1 MKNQDV
7 KLKIGAKI
15 RLLRRQNDVTQDMLA
30 DHLGVTPQA
39 VSRWE
44 SGICYPDMNSLPLIA
59 DYFSVTMDEL
69 LCYTNAR
76 KEQKVETY
84 LEEAERLLNRER
96 LTEVLELLRTA
107 LAEIPSSYRLQI
119 EMAEVLSLYA
129 EALAEKGDTPQIRE
143 AVRAA
148 LDEAVSYCRHIL
160 SDCTDDDL
168 RDRTKKTL
176 CDIYAHQLD
185 NNAEALRIAEQL
197 HSMSY
202 SQEIVKATILTGD
215 VAFTQAQKNL
225 ILFADN
231 IWWHLYNLACVPAIS
246 GETYSREEKI
256 AILTKSVALFEL
268 IFENTP
274 YFYADRLANAYRQL
288 AMLHLSSG
296 KASDKALALDC
307 IEKMADAAVACD
319 ERPEKAPYTSVI
331 IQHLT
336 YDKSEDTE
344 AKGMSKC
351 ARLLHGMSSPI
362 WASLRTN
369 DRFRAA
375 VAQMIQCAESHP
387 DEEDT

>member
-7 KLKIGAKI
+7 NIKIGAKI

-44 SGICYPDMNSLPLIA
+44 SGVCYPDMNSLPLIA
-59 DYFSVTMDEL
+59 DYFSVTMDDL

-76 KEQKVETY
+76 KEQKVESY
-84 LEEAERLLNRER
+84 LKEAEHLLDRER
-96 LTEVLELLRTA
+96 LTEALELLRTA

-119 EMAEVLSLYA
+119 ETAETLSLYA
-129 EALAEKGDTPQIRE
+129 EALSEKGDSPQVKE

-148 LDEAVSYCRHIL
+148 LDEAVSFCRHIL
-160 SDCTDDDL
+160 ANCTSDEI

-185 NNAEALRIAEQL
+185 NNTEAQLIAEQL

-215 VAFTQAQKNL
+215 VAFKQAQKNL

-256 AILTKSVALFEL
+256 AILKKSVALFEL
-268 IFENTP
+268 IFEDTP

-288 AMLHLSSG
+288 AMLYLASG
-296 KASDKALALDC
+296 QASDRLLALEC
-307 IEKMADAAVACD
+307 IEKMADAAVDCD
-319 ERPEKAPYTSVI
+319 ERPEEAAYSSVI
-331 IQHLT
+331 IEHLT
-336 YDKSEDTE
+336 YQKSDDTE
-344 AKGMSKC
+344 ARGLSKC
-351 ARLLHGMSSPI
+351 ARLLGSMKSPV
-362 WASLRTN
+362 WSPLRT
-369 DRFRAA
+369 DPRFRAA
-375 VAQMIQCAESHP
+375 ITRMITCAEAHTT
-387 DEEDT
+387 EE

>member
-7 KLKIGAKI
+7 RIKIGAKI
-15 RLLRRQNDVTQDMLA
+15 RLLRRSNDVTQDMLA

-44 SGICYPDMNSLPLIA
+44 SGVCYPDMNFLPLIA

-84 LEEAERLLNRER
+84 LAEAERLLDRER
-96 LTEVLELLRTA
+96 LTEAMEVLRTA

-129 EALAEKGDTPQIRE
+129 EALMEKGDSPQIRE
-143 AVRAA
+143 AVSAA
-148 LDEAVSYCRHIL
+148 LDEAVSFCRHIL
-160 SDCTDDDL
+160 SDCTDDEL

-176 CDIYAHQLD
+176 CDIYAHQMD
-185 NNAEALRIAEQL
+185 NNAEALRIADQL

-202 SQEIVKATILTGD
+202 SQEIVKATILTGE

-246 GETYSREEKI
+246 GNTYDREEKI
-256 AILTKSVALFEL
+256 AILQKSIALFEL
-268 IFENTP
+268 IFEDTP

-288 AMLHLSSG
+288 AMLHLASG
-296 KASDKALALDC
+296 KTDDREKALAY
-307 IEKMADAAVACD
+307 IEKMADAAIMCD
-319 ERPEKAPYTSVI
+319 ERPDQAAYTSVVI
-331 IQHLT
+331 SHLT
-336 YDKSEDTE
+336 YDRSEDTE
-344 AKGMSKC
+344 ARGMSKC
-351 ARLLHGMSSPI
+351 ARLLGGMNAPAF
-362 WASLRTN
+362 ASLRSTE
-369 DRFRAA
+369 RFRTAITR
-375 VAQMIQCAESHP
+375 MIACAEAHP
-387 DEEDT
+387 DEEE

>member
-7 KLKIGAKI
+7 RIKIGAKI

-44 SGICYPDMNSLPLIA
+44 SGVCYPDMNSLPLIA

-76 KEQKVETY
+76 KEQKVDEY
-84 LEEAERLLNRER
+84 LEEAEKLLDRDR
-96 LTEVLELLRTA
+96 LTEAMELLRTA

-129 EALAEKGDTPQIRE
+129 EAVSEKGDTPHIRE
-143 AVRAA
+143 AVNAA
-148 LDEAVSYCRHIL
+148 LDEAVSFCRHIL
-160 SDCTDDDL
+160 SDCTDDEL

-176 CDIYAHQLD
+176 CDIYAHQMD

-202 SQEIVKATILTGD
+202 SQEIIKATILTGE

-246 GETYSREEKI
+246 GNTYSREEKI
-256 AILTKSVALFEL
+256 AILEKSVALFEL
-268 IFENTP
+268 IFEDTP

-288 AMLHLSSG
+288 AMLHLASG
-296 KASDKALALDC
+296 NAADKEKALDC
-307 IEKMADAAVACD
+307 IEKMAISAITCD
-319 ERPEKAPYTSVI
+319 ERPDKAAYTSVI
-331 IQHLT
+331 IEHLT

-344 AKGMSKC
+344 ARGMSKC
-351 ARLLHGMSSPI
+351 ARLLSGMNSSA
-362 WASLRTN
+362 WASLRS
-369 DRFRAA
+369 DPRFRAA
-375 VAQMIQCAESHP
+375 VSQMIECAKAHP
-387 DEEDT
+387 DEEE

>member
-7 KLKIGAKI
+7 KIRIGARI

-44 SGICYPDMNSLPLIA
+44 SGVCYPDMNSLPLIA
-59 DYFSVTMDEL
+59 DYFSVTMDDL

-76 KEQKVETY
+76 KEQKVEEY
-84 LEEAERLLNRER
+84 LAESERLLDRER
-96 LTEVLELLRTA
+96 LTEAMEVLRTA

-129 EALAEKGDTPQIRE
+129 EALLEKGDSHQIRE
-143 AVRAA
+143 AVNAA
-148 LDEAVSYCRHIL
+148 LDEAVSFCRHIL
-160 SDCTDDDL
+160 SDCTDDEL

-176 CDIYAHQLD
+176 CDIYAHQMD

-202 SQEIVKATILTGD
+202 SQEIVKATILTGE

-246 GETYSREEKI
+246 GDTYSREEKI
-256 AILTKSVALFEL
+256 SILEKSVALFDL

-288 AMLHLSSG
+288 AMLHLASG
-296 KASDKALALDC
+296 KVADREKALEC
-307 IEKMADAAVACD
+307 IEKMADAAIMCD
-319 ERPEKAPYTSVI
+319 ERPDSAAYTSVI
-331 IQHLT
+331 IGHLT

-344 AKGMSKC
+344 ARGISKC
-351 ARLLHGMSSPI
+351 ARLLGGMNTPI
-362 WASLRTN
+362 WGSIRSN
-369 DRFRAA
+369 ERFRAA
-375 VAQMIQCAESHP
+375 ITRMIQCAESHP
-387 DEEDT
+387 DQDE

>member
-7 KLKIGAKI
+7 NIKIGAKI

-30 DHLGVTPQA
+30 EHLGVTPQA

-44 SGICYPDMNSLPLIA
+44 SGVCYPDMNSLPLIA
-59 DYFSVTMDEL
+59 DYFSVTMDDL
-69 LCYTNAR
+69 LCYTNVR
-76 KEQKVETY
+76 KEQKVEAY
-84 LEEAERLLNRER
+84 LQETEHLLNRER
-96 LTEVLELLRTA
+96 LTDALELLRTA

-119 EMAEVLSLYA
+119 ETAEVLSLYA
-129 EALAEKGDTPQIRE
+129 EALTEKGDTPQIRE

-148 LDEAVSYCRHIL
+148 LDEAVSFCRHIL
-160 SDCTDDDL
+160 SECTDDEL

-215 VAFTQAQKNL
+215 VAFMQAQKNL

-256 AILTKSVALFEL
+256 AILKKSVALFEL
-268 IFENTP
+268 IFEDTP

-288 AMLHLSSG
+288 AMLHLASG
-296 KASDKALALDC
+296 QSAEKILALEC

-319 ERPEKAPYTSVI
+319 ERPEEAAYSSVI
-331 IQHLT
+331 IAHLT
-336 YDKSEDTE
+336 YQKSDDTE
-344 AKGMSKC
+344 ARGLSKC
-351 ARLLHGMSSPI
+351 ARLLSGMNSPV
-362 WASLRTN
+362 WSSLRA
-369 DRFRAA
+369 DPRFRKAITR
-375 VAQMIQCAESHP
+375 MITCAEAHST
-387 DEEDT
+387 EE

>member
-7 KLKIGAKI
+7 RIKIGEKI

-44 SGICYPDMNSLPLIA
+44 SGVCYPDMNSLPLIA
-59 DYFSVTMDEL
+59 DYFSVTMDDL

-76 KEQKVETY
+76 KEQKVEKY
-84 LEEAERLLNRER
+84 VEETERLLDRER
-96 LTEVLELLRTA
+96 LTEAMEVLRTA

-129 EALAEKGDTPQIRE
+129 EALMEKGDSPQIRE
-143 AVRAA
+143 AVSAA
-148 LDEAVSYCRHIL
+148 LDEAVSFCRHIL
-160 SDCTDDDL
+160 SDCTDDEL

-176 CDIYAHQLD
+176 CDIYAHQMD
-185 NNAEALRIAEQL
+185 NNTEALRIADQL

-202 SQEIVKATILTGD
+202 SREIIKATILTGK

-246 GETYSREEKI
+246 GDTYSREEKI
-256 AILTKSVALFEL
+256 AILEKSVALLEL
-268 IFENTP
+268 IFEDTP

-288 AMLHLSSG
+288 AMLHLASG
-296 KASDKALALDC
+296 QVTDREKALDC
-307 IEKMADAAVACD
+307 IEKMAAAAIMCDA
-319 ERPEKAPYTSVI
+319 RPNKAAFTSVI
-331 IQHLT
+331 IKQLT
-336 YDKSEDTE
+336 YDKSEDSE
-344 AKGMSKC
+344 ARGISKC
-351 ARLLHGMSSPI
+351 ARLLGGMNAPI
-362 WASLRTN
+362 WSPLRVS
-369 DRFRAA
+369 DRFRTAIT
-375 VAQMIQCAESHP
+375 QMIECAEAHP
-387 DEEDT
+387 DQDE

>member
-7 KLKIGAKI
+7 RIKIGAKI

-76 KEQKVETY
+76 KEQKVESY
-84 LEEAERLLNRER
+84 LEEVERLLDRDR
-96 LTEVLELLRTA
+96 LAEAMELLRTA

-119 EMAEVLSLYA
+119 EMAEALSLYA
-129 EALAEKGDTPQIRE
+129 EALMDKGDTVQIRE
-143 AVRAA
+143 AIGAA
-148 LDEAVSYCRHIL
+148 LDEAVSFCRHIL
-160 SDCTDDDL
+160 SDCTDDEL

-176 CDIYAHQLD
+176 CDIYAHQMD
-185 NNAEALRIAEQL
+185 NNAEALRIADQL

-202 SQEIVKATILTGD
+202 SQEIIKATILTGE

-246 GETYSREEKI
+246 GDTYSREEKI
-256 AILTKSVALFEL
+256 AILKKSVSLFEL
-268 IFENTP
+268 IFEDTP
-274 YFYADRLANAYRQL
+274 YFYADRLANAYRQM
-288 AMLHLSSG
+288 AMLYLASG
-296 KASDKALALDC
+296 QAADRAKALEC

-319 ERPEKAPYTSVI
+319 ERPETAPYTSVI
-331 IQHLT
+331 IKHLN
-336 YDKSEDTE
+336 YVKSEDTE
-344 AKGMSKC
+344 ARGMSKC
-351 ARLLHGMSSPI
+351 ARLLGGMNAPI
-362 WASLRTN
+362 WSPLRGS

-375 VAQMIQCAESHP
+375 ITQMIDCAKAHP
-387 DEEDT
+387 DDE

>member
-7 KLKIGAKI
+7 RIKIGAKI

-44 SGICYPDMNSLPLIA
+44 SGVCYPDMNSLPLIA

-76 KEQKVETY
+76 KEQKVEEY
-84 LEEAERLLNRER
+84 LEATERLLDRER
-96 LTEVLELLRTA
+96 LAEAMETLRTA

-129 EALAEKGDTPQIRE
+129 EALIEKGDSPQIRE
-143 AVRAA
+143 AVGAA
-148 LDEAVSYCRHIL
+148 LDEAVSFCRHIL
-160 SDCTDDDL
+160 SDCTDDEL

-176 CDIYAHQLD
+176 CDIYAHQMD
-185 NNAEALRIAEQL
+185 NNAEALRIADQL

-202 SQEIVKATILTGD
+202 SQEIIKATILTGD
-215 VAFTQAQKNL
+215 IAFTQAQKNL

-246 GETYSREEKI
+246 GDTYSREEKI
-256 AILTKSVALFEL
+256 AILEKSISLFEL
-268 IFENTP
+268 IFEDTP

-288 AMLHLSSG
+288 AMLHLASG
-296 KASDKALALDC
+296 KAADREIAVEC
-307 IEKMADAAVACD
+307 VEKMAEAAILCD
-319 ERPEKAPYTSVI
+319 ERPDKAAYTSVI
-331 IQHLT
+331 IQHLI

-344 AKGMSKC
+344 ARGISKC
-351 ARLLHGMSSPI
+351 GRLLGSINAPI
-362 WASLRTN
+362 WSSIRSN
-369 DRFRAA
+369 DRFRKAITK
-375 VAQMIQCAESHP
+375 MIECAKAHP
-387 DEEDT
+387 DQNE

>member
-7 KLKIGAKI
+7 RIKIGAKI

-44 SGICYPDMNSLPLIA
+44 SGVCYPDMNSLPLIA
-59 DYFSVTMDEL
+59 DYFSVTMDDL

-76 KEQKVETY
+76 KEQKVEEY
-84 LEEAERLLNRER
+84 LEEAERLLDRER
-96 LTEVLELLRTA
+96 LTEAMEVLRTA

-129 EALAEKGDTPQIRE
+129 EALKERGDSPKIHE
-143 AVRAA
+143 AINAA
-148 LDEAVSYCRHIL
+148 LDEAVSFCRHIL
-160 SDCTDDDL
+160 SDCTDDEL

-176 CDIYAHQLD
+176 CDIYAHQMD
-185 NNAEALRIAEQL
+185 NNAEALRIADQL

-202 SQEIVKATILTGD
+202 SQEIIKATILTGE

-231 IWWHLYNLACVPAIS
+231 IWWHLYNLACVPAIA
-246 GETYSREEKI
+246 GNTYSRKEKI
-256 AILTKSVALFEL
+256 IILEKSVALFEL
-268 IFENTP
+268 IFEDTP

-288 AMLHLSSG
+288 ALLHLASG
-296 KASDKALALDC
+296 KAADRSKALEC
-307 IEKMADAAVACD
+307 VEKMAEAAIACD
-319 ERPEKAPYTSVI
+319 ERPDKAAYTSVMI
-331 IQHLT
+331 SHLT

-344 AKGMSKC
+344 ARGISKC
-351 ARLLHGMSSPI
+351 ARLLSGMNAPI
-362 WASLRTN
+362 WSPLRSG

-375 VAQMIQCAESHP
+375 ITRMIECAEAHP
-387 DEEDT
+387 DEEE

>member
-1 MKNQDV
+1 MKTQDV
-7 KLKIGAKI
+7 KIRIGAKI

-44 SGICYPDMNSLPLIA
+44 SGVCYPDMNSLPLIA

-76 KEQKVETY
+76 KEQKVDTY
-84 LEEAERLLNRER
+84 LADAERLLDREKI
-96 LTEVLELLRTA
+96 TDAMEVLRTA

-129 EALAEKGDTPQIRE
+129 EALMEKGDSPQIRE
-143 AVRAA
+143 AVGAA
-148 LDEAVSYCRHIL
+148 LEEAVSFCRHIL
-160 SDCTDDDL
+160 SDCTDDTL

-176 CDIYAHQLD
+176 CDIYAHQMD
-185 NNAEALRIAEQL
+185 NSAEALHIADQL

-202 SQEIVKATILTGD
+202 SREIIKATILTGE

-246 GETYSREEKI
+246 GNTYSREEKI
-256 AILTKSVALFEL
+256 AILEKSVALFEL
-268 IFENTP
+268 IFEDTP

-288 AMLHLSSG
+288 AMLHLASG
-296 KASDKALALDC
+296 KATDKKSALDC
-307 IEKMADAAVACD
+307 LEKMADAAILCD
-319 ERPEKAPYTSVI
+319 ERPDTAAYTSVI
-331 IQHLT
+331 INRVT
-336 YDKSEDTE
+336 YDKAEDTE
-344 AKGMSKC
+344 ARGLSKC
-351 ARLLHGMSSPI
+351 ARLLSSFNSPA
-362 WASLRTN
+362 WAPLRS
-369 DRFRAA
+369 DSRFRA
-375 VAQMIQCAESHP
+375 VVTRMIACAEAHP
-387 DEEDT
+387 DEEEA

>member
-1 MKNQDV
+1 MKNQDIRI
-7 KLKIGAKI
+7 KIGTKI

-44 SGICYPDMNSLPLIA
+44 SGVCYPDMNFLPLIA

-76 KEQKVETY
+76 KEQKVEEY
-84 LEEAERLLNRER
+84 LEEAERLLDRER
-96 LTEVLELLRTA
+96 LTEAMEVLRTA

-129 EALAEKGDTPQIRE
+129 EALIEKGDSPKIKE
-143 AVRAA
+143 VVNAA
-148 LDEAVSYCRHIL
+148 LDEAVSFCRHIL
-160 SDCTDDDL
+160 SDCTDDEL

-176 CDIYAHQLD
+176 CDIYAHQMD

-202 SQEIVKATILTGD
+202 SQEIIKATILTGE

-246 GETYSREEKI
+246 GEIYSREEKI
-256 AILTKSVALFEL
+256 AILEKSVALFDL
-268 IFENTP
+268 IFEDTP

-288 AMLHLSSG
+288 AMLHLASG
-296 KASDKALALDC
+296 KAADREKAVAC
-307 IEKMADAAVACD
+307 IEKMADAAIACD
-319 ERPEKAPYTSVI
+319 ERPDNAAYTSVI
-331 IQHLT
+331 IEHLT

-344 AKGMSKC
+344 ARGISKC
-351 ARLLHGMSSPI
+351 ARLLGGFNSPA
-362 WASLRTN
+362 WTPLRSN
-369 DRFRAA
+369 DRFRTSITK
-375 VAQMIQCAESHP
+375 MIECAKAHP
-387 DEEDT
+387 DQDT

>member
-7 KLKIGAKI
+7 RIKIGAKI

-30 DHLGVTPQA
+30 DHLDVTPQA

-44 SGICYPDMNSLPLIA
+44 SGVCYPDMNSLPLIA

-76 KEQKVETY
+76 KEQKVDAY
-84 LEEAERLLNRER
+84 LEEAERLLDRER
-96 LTEVLELLRTA
+96 LAEAMEVLRTA

-129 EALAEKGDTPQIRE
+129 EALMEKGDNPQIRE
-143 AVRAA
+143 AVNAA
-148 LDEAVSYCRHIL
+148 LDEAVSFCRHIL
-160 SDCTDDDL
+160 SDCTNDEL

-176 CDIYAHQLD
+176 CDIYAHQMD
-185 NNAEALRIAEQL
+185 NNAEALRIADQL

-202 SQEIVKATILTGD
+202 SQEIVKATILTGE

-246 GETYSREEKI
+246 GNTYSREEKI
-256 AILTKSVALFEL
+256 AILEKSVALFEL
-268 IFENTP
+268 IFEDTP

-288 AMLHLSSG
+288 AMLHLASG
-296 KASDKALALDC
+296 KVDDREKSIAC
-307 IEKMADAAVACD
+307 IEKMADAAIACD
-319 ERPEKAPYTSVI
+319 QRPDKAAYTSVI
-331 IQHLT
+331 IEHLD

-344 AKGMSKC
+344 ARGISKC
-351 ARLLHGMSSPI
+351 ARLLGGFNSPV
-362 WASLRTN
+362 WAPLRSHE
-369 DRFRAA
+369 RFRTAITK
-375 VAQMIQCAESHP
+375 MIECAKAHP
-387 DEEDT
+387 DEE

>member
-7 KLKIGAKI
+7 RIKIGAKI

-30 DHLGVTPQA
+30 EHLGVTPQA

-44 SGICYPDMNSLPLIA
+44 SGVCYPDMNFLPLIA

-84 LEEAERLLNRER
+84 LAEAEHLLDRER
-96 LTEVLELLRTA
+96 LTEAMEVLRTA

-129 EALAEKGDTPQIRE
+129 EALMGKGDNPQIRE
-143 AVRAA
+143 AVSAA
-148 LDEAVSYCRHIL
+148 LDEAVSFCRHIL
-160 SDCTDDDL
+160 SDCTDDEL

-176 CDIYAHQLD
+176 CDIYAHQMD

-202 SQEIVKATILTGD
+202 SQEIIKATILTGE

-246 GETYSREEKI
+246 GDTYSREEKI
-256 AILTKSVALFEL
+256 SILEKSVALFDL
-268 IFENTP
+268 IFEDTP

-288 AMLHLSSG
+288 AILHLASG
-296 KASDKALALDC
+296 QAAGKEKALEC
-307 IEKMADAAVACD
+307 IEKMADAAILCD
-319 ERPEKAPYTSVI
+319 ERPDKGTYTSVI
-331 IQHLT
+331 IEHIN

-344 AKGMSKC
+344 ARGISKC
-351 ARLLHGMSSPI
+351 ARLLSGMNTPMWGAI
-362 WASLRTN
+362 RQN
-369 DRFRAA
+369 PRFHHALSRMIAC
-375 VAQMIQCAESHP
+375 AQAHP
-387 DEEDT
+387 DQDK

>member
-7 KLKIGAKI
+7 RIKIGTKL

-30 DHLGVTPQA
+30 EHLGVTPQA

-44 SGICYPDMNSLPLIA
+44 SGVCYPDMNSLPLIA
-59 DYFSVTMDEL
+59 DYFSVSMDDL

-76 KEQKVETY
+76 KEQKVEEY
-84 LEEAERLLNRER
+84 LEEAERLLDRER
-96 LTEVLELLRTA
+96 LTEAMEVLRTA

-129 EALAEKGDTPQIRE
+129 EALMEKGDNHQIRE
-143 AVRAA
+143 AVNAA
-148 LDEAVSYCRHIL
+148 LDEAVSFCRHIL
-160 SDCTDDDL
+160 SDCTDDEL

-176 CDIYAHQLD
+176 CDIYAHQMD
-185 NNAEALRIAEQL
+185 NNAEALRIADQL

-202 SQEIVKATILTGD
+202 SQEIIKATILTGE

-246 GETYSREEKI
+246 GDTYSREEKI
-256 AILTKSVALFEL
+256 SILEKSVALFEL
-268 IFENTP
+268 IFEDTP

-288 AMLHLSSG
+288 ALLHLASG
-296 KASDKALALDC
+296 KAIDKDKAIEC
-307 IEKMADAAVACD
+307 VEKMADAAIACD
-319 ERPEKAPYTSVI
+319 ERPDKATYASVMI
-331 IQHLT
+331 NRIT

-344 AKGMSKC
+344 ARGISKC
-351 ARLLHGMSSPI
+351 TRLLGGMNAPI
-362 WASLRTN
+362 WGSIRAN
-369 DRFRAA
+369 DRFRTAITK
-375 VAQMIQCAESHP
+375 MIACAEAHP
-387 DEEDT
+387 DQDK

>member
-7 KLKIGAKI
+7 KIRIGARI

-44 SGICYPDMNSLPLIA
+44 SGVCYPDMNSLPLIA
-59 DYFSVTMDEL
+59 DYFSVTMDDL

-76 KEQKVETY
+76 KEQKVEEY
-84 LEEAERLLNRER
+84 LAEAERLLDRER
-96 LTEVLELLRTA
+96 LTEAMEVLRTA

-129 EALAEKGDTPQIRE
+129 EALLEKGDSHQIRE
-143 AVRAA
+143 AVNAA
-148 LDEAVSYCRHIL
+148 LDEAVSFCRHIL
-160 SDCTDDDL
+160 SDCTDDEL

-176 CDIYAHQLD
+176 CDIYAHQMD

-202 SQEIVKATILTGD
+202 SQEIVKATILTGE

-246 GETYSREEKI
+246 GDTYSREEKI
-256 AILTKSVALFEL
+256 SILEKSVALFDL

-288 AMLHLSSG
+288 AMLHLASG
-296 KASDKALALDC
+296 KVADREKALEC
-307 IEKMADAAVACD
+307 IEKMADAAIMCD
-319 ERPEKAPYTSVI
+319 ERPDSAAYTSVI
-331 IQHLT
+331 IGHLT

-344 AKGMSKC
+344 ARGISKC
-351 ARLLHGMSSPI
+351 ARLLGGMNTPI
-362 WASLRTN
+362 WGSIRSN
-369 DRFRAA
+369 ERFRAA
-375 VAQMIQCAESHP
+375 ITRMIQCAESHP
-387 DEEDT
+387 DQDE